1 MYILQL
7 NQSNLLFTPF
17 YVHKIRFISN
27 KLHPSLTW
35 PALWTSFSFLAPT
48 NPKLLAYIDFIYFAT
63 MYILQLN
70 QSNLLFTPFYVHKIR
85 FISNKL
91 HPSLTWPA
99 LWTSFSFLAPTN
111 PKLLAYIDFIY
122 FATMYILQLNQSNL
136 LFTPFYVHKIQF
148 ISNKLHPSSSSHGHL
163 CELVFLFLHQGSHFL
178 KRHTRLFV
186 VPYGQSDLSSSV
198 F

>member
-1 MYILQL
+1 
-7 NQSNLLFTPF
+7 
-17 YVHKIRFISN
+17 
-27 KLHPSLTW
+27 
-35 PALWTSFSFLAPT
+35 
-48 NPKLLAYIDFIYFAT
+48 

-148 ISNKLHPSSSSHGHL
+148 ISNKLRLPLTWPALWTS
-163 CELVFLFLHQGSHFL
+163 FLFSHRGSHFL
-178 KRHTRLFV
+178 KHHTRLFV
-186 VPYGQSDLSSSV
+186 VPYGQSDLNYCFLV
-198 F
+198 